1 GIMKS
6 HIIEIRHFITVAQ
19 LGSFTLAAQ
28 ALGMTGSALSKSVLR
43 LEKQLG
49 TKLLHRTT
57 RRIALTNDG
66 DSYFAD
72 CLKAM
77 TILEEAEKRL
87 NNQQLLPSGRVRLD
101 LPAVLGRRAILPKL
115 LELTSKFEQLDLSIT
130 FNDRPTDLVSDGID
144 LAIRVGHLENSGD
157 IVARKIGEQK
167 RVICAS
173 PSYLA
178 TRERITKKEDLAQH
192 DCIVGWPIGQRHS
205 WLLKNKKGM
214 NESFHIDARHEI
226 ADCEGILQ
234 SALSGTGLAQLPV
247 WLVQE
252 HIEKGHLS
260 PVLENIS
267 GESSP
272 ISVIWLKTPYIL
284 PKIRVIIDELVA
296 LASSHPNIFNAS
308 LDE

>member
-1 GIMKS
+1 MLKS
-6 HIIEIRHFITVAQ
+6 QFIEVRHFVTVAQ

-28 ALGMTGSALSKSVLR
+28 ALGMTGSALSKSVAR

-66 DSYFAD
+66 DSYLAD

-87 NNQQLLPSGRVRLD
+87 SNQQLLPSGRVRID

-178 TRERITKKEDLAQH
+178 TRAPITKKKDIAQH

-205 WLLKNKKGM
+205 WLLKNAKGAT
-214 NESFHIDARHEI
+214 ESVDISARHEI

-234 SALSGTGLAQLPV
+234 STLSGAGLAQLPV
-247 WLVQE
+247 WLVKQYLDD
-252 HIEKGHLS
+252 GQLC
-260 PVLENIS
+260 PVLEKFN
-267 GESSP
+267 GEGAP
-272 ISVIWLKTPYIL
+272 ISIVWLKTPYIL
-284 PKIRVIIDELVA
+284 PKIRVIIDEIIT
-296 LASSHPNIFNAS
+296 LASRHPDVFEAS
-308 LDE
+308 L